1 MLKKKLSKKQEE
13 FFFDVYKSS
22 LMALAMPEGPNRR
35 LKRSGLLVKE
45 AAIFAAKS
53 VELLMNEDGI
63 KTMDQIKEELELV
76 ESNLRFPEVEQG

>member
-22 LMALAMPEGPNRR
+22 LMALAMPEGPNRH

-45 AAIFAAKS
+45 AAIFAAKR
-53 VELLMNEDGI
+53 VELLMNENGI
-63 KTMDQIKEELELV
+63 KLELV

>member
-22 LMALAMPEGPNRR
+22 LMALAMPEGPKGL
-35 LKRSGLLVKE
+35 LKGSGLLVKE